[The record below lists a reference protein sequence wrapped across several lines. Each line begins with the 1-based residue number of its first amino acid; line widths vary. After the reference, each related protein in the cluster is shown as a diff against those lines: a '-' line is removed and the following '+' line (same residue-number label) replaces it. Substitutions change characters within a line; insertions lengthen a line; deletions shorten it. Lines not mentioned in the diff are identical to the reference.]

1 LKLFICKHTYSEIKD
16 LDYKVSK
23 FNNSLNQLEMF
34 IIAMPDKL
42 TKAFLAF
49 YARLVLK
56 IVLNEFE

>member
-1 LKLFICKHTYSEIKD
+1 
-16 LDYKVSK
+16 
-23 FNNSLNQLEMF
+23 MF

-56 IVLNEFE
+56 IVLKEFE